1 MSDLPPDQIS
11 ADELRALEV
20 LQRFKQNAECCGH
33 QFAAQMISPSGT
45 RYLVATD
52 EPDNIEAWIF
62 EQEDRPTSSDPTD
75 LASPLSRSRVVLLF
89 LKIRQI
95 LSSLQD
101 SSCFCRSSSGGD
113 DLMQPGESIEQA
125 R

>member
-20 LQRFKQNAECCGH
+20 LQRLKQDAERCGH
-33 QFAAQMISPSGT
+33 QFAGRMISPSGS

-52 EPDNIEAWIF
+52 EPDNIAAWIF
-62 EQEDRPTSSDPTD
+62 EQDDRAMSSDPKG
-75 LASPLSRSRVVLLF
+75 LASPPSRSRVALVL

-95 LSSLQD
+95 LSAIRNPAHVQLS
-101 SSCFCRSSSGGD
+101 
-113 DLMQPGESIEQA
+113 E
-125 R
+125 

>member
-11 ADELRALEV
+11 ADERRALEV

-52 EPDNIEAWIF
+52 EPDNIAAWIF
-62 EQEDRPTSSDPTD
+62 EQDDRARSAGSTA
-75 LASPLSRSRVVLLF
+75 LASSPSRSRVALQF
-89 LKIRQI
+89 LKIRQGF
-95 LSSLQD
+95 SSL
-101 SSCFCRSSSGGD
+101 
-113 DLMQPGESIEQA
+113 
-125 R
+125 